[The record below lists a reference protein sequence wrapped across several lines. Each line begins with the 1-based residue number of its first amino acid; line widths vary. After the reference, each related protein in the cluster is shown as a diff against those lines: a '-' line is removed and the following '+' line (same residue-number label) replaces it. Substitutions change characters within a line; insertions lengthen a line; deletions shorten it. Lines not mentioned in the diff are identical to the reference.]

1 MVALQYL
8 EGFWPSLNLICDSP
22 ARNPTHLLRCNNKQ
36 KTVLSACE
44 HFILVFVLFFVSRQT
59 WKHISLSCTCLEL
72 NTLFAFFTSI
82 LQRVKCSTFCS
93 WTFLVGFFFFSP
105 YFSGSAEAKWEEASL
120 IFFFLSTSSS
130 ENMALLKGAGMSF
143 VFFFSYVLEQSC
155 QNNLRRRRVE
165 QQEENTCKDFVL
177 FVVVEFTLEK
187 TMYIYV
193 HMQFGVFFV
202 VVFFLLRPVQ
212 VCSLLRLLLAML

>member
-1 MVALQYL
+1 
-8 EGFWPSLNLICDSP
+8 
-22 ARNPTHLLRCNNKQ
+22 
-36 KTVLSACE
+36 
-44 HFILVFVLFFVSRQT
+44 
-59 WKHISLSCTCLEL
+59 
-72 NTLFAFFTSI
+72 
-82 LQRVKCSTFCS
+82 
-93 WTFLVGFFFFSP
+93 
-105 YFSGSAEAKWEEASL
+105 
-120 IFFFLSTSSS
+120 
-130 ENMALLKGAGMSF
+130 MALLKGAGMSF

-202 VVFFLLRPVQ
+202 VVFFFAETSPGVQFVTASLGNVVTERDHIYYNSVICPEDAQLRKTKRKKFIVL
-212 VCSLLRLLLAML
+212 CSTWTLNVSFTSGSTKKVKDTVLSPLFCFC